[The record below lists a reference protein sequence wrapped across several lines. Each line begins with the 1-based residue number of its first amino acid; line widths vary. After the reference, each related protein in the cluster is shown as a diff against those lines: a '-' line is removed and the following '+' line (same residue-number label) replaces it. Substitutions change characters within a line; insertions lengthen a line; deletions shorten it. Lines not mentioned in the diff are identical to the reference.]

1 MHFFPTE
8 SECGGMNLHFAKLIL
23 PNLLSGVAVDVS
35 ACFPY
40 IRMLWGQVPKAGLG
54 FQWITTLHIYKV
66 KLMSYFQRFG
76 LENIEV

>member
-40 IRMLWGQVPKAGLG
+40 IRMLWGASPESRS
-54 FQWITTLHIYKV
+54 WISVDNNFTHL
-66 KLMSYFQRFG
+66 
-76 LENIEV
+76 